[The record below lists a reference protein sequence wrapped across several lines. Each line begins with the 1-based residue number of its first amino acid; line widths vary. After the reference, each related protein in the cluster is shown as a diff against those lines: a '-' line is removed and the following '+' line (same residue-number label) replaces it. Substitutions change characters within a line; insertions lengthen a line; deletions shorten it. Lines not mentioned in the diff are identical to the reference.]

1 MKKQKLAL
9 TGLTLAVATAAAPV
23 MAAVP
28 AGAEA
33 VFTGIATDF
42 ATIVGYGFTAMAAVV
57 GGLIVLK
64 LVKKVANKAS

>member
-9 TGLTLAVATAAAPV
+9 AGFTAVVATVSAPV

-33 VFTGIATDF
+33 LFTGIATDF
-42 ATIVGYGFTAMAAVV
+42 GVIAGFGFVAMASVV
-57 GGLIVLK
+57 GGLIVMK
-64 LVKKVANKAS
+64 IVKKVANKAT